1 MSKIIKQIPKEFLI
15 CDYCGKEYE
24 SKDRGSFSANV
35 SINCDIEAEYG
46 DFALFGDMCKDCAR
60 ETGYIILDAIKKTG
74 IQERYEVNEKTIEYH
89 KKILN
94 K

>member
-1 MSKIIKQIPKEFLI
+1 MAKIIKQIPKEYII

-24 SKDRGSFSANV
+24 SKDSGDFSVTV
-35 SINCDIEAEYG
+35 SINCDTEAEYG
-46 DFALFGDMCKDCAR
+46 NYALFGDMCRDCAD
-60 ETGYIILDAIKKTG
+60 ELGSIILEAIKGTG
-74 IQERYEVNEKTIEYH
+74 IQERYEVNEKTIDYH